1 MNGNRQLTPQ
11 EQVTHLW
18 MTVFGVMG
26 NNGLYGKSR
35 EFDDRLNLYE
45 ERTDQR
51 FARYETIET
60 QIRAI
65 IKVGQWT
72 AVGLGAIIGLLS
84 SGPIGQFLGNLI
96 AAGLGK

>member
-35 EFDDRLNLYE
+35 ELDDRINLYE
-45 ERTDQR
+45 ARTDQR

-65 IKVGQWT
+65 IKAGQWA
-72 AVGLGAIIGLLS
+72 AVSVGAIIGLMS

-96 AAGLGK
+96 TVGLGK

>member
-26 NNGLYGKSR
+26 NNGLYGKTK
-35 EFDDRLNLYE
+35 ELDDRFHHHE
-45 ERTDQR
+45 QKTDQR
-51 FARYETIET
+51 FARFETIET
-60 QIRAI
+60 QIRTI
-65 IKVGQWT
+65 IKVGQWA
-72 AVGLGAIIGLLS
+72 AVSLGALIGLMS